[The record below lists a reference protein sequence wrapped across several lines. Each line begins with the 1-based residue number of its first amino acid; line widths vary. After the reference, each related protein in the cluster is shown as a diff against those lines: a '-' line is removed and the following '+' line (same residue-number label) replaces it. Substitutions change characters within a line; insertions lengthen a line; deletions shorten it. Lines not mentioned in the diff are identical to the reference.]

1 VNRALAACLVIL
13 GTSVMVGCG
22 AAPGDRV
29 ARDLST
35 ARKES
40 TPDKLV
46 ARGRAFAGVGDLTRA
61 EQYLAAAIEAGAPA
75 DKTLPE
81 LLRVCVAA
89 GHERAAIDY
98 AAPQLRRHPSDVR
111 LRFVVAELR
120 AVTGDASGAR
130 ADLELVVAG
139 EPDAPAPHY
148 AFARLLRDQL
158 GDPLGADREFRA
170 YLRAAPSGDHAEE
183 ARANL
188 LRPVVLRG
196 RGTKAK
202 AATAFRIE
210 EGTP

>member
-1 VNRALAACLVIL
+1 VKPSLAACLVIL
-13 GTSVMVGCG
+13 GTSALAGCG

-61 EQYLAAAIEAGAPA
+61 EQYLAAAIESGAPV
-75 DKTLPE
+75 DRVMPE
-81 LLRVCVAA
+81 LLRVCIAA

-98 AAPQLRRHPSDVR
+98 ATPHLHRHPSDVR

-120 AVTGDASGAR
+120 AVTGDAAGAR
-130 ADLELVVAG
+130 TDLELVVAG
-139 EPDAPAPHY
+139 QPDAPAPHY

-170 YLRAAPSGDHAEE
+170 YLRVAPTGEHAEE
-183 ARANL
+183 ARSNL
-188 LRPVVLRG
+188 LRRVVVRG
-196 RGTKAK
+196 PGAKAK
-202 AATAFRIE
+202 ATASIVAAE
-210 EGTP
+210 VTP